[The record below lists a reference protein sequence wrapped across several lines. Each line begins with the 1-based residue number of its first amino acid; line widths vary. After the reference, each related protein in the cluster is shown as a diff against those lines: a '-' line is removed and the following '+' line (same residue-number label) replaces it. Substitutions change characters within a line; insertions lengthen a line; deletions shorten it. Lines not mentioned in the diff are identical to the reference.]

1 MCIGRKYLQFLHEV
15 RLLPRF
21 IQIDCGSETGKMATI
36 QIYLS
41 NKLILMTQWA
51 TLYTFHRQQLK

>member
-1 MCIGRKYLQFLHEV
+1 MFIGRKYLQFLHEV

-36 QIYLS
+36 QIS
-41 NKLILMTQWA
+41 KQ
-51 TLYTFHRQQLK
+51 